1 MLGRKQT
8 RSEWNKSRCNPF
20 NGENKKTGCRDGL
33 PNVGLVV
40 PEKPNIRDL
49 INPRVSPFAK
59 VEVLRTPIDN
69 LHFELHEYL
78 EIGGEFIGVSDIVNV
93 YKYQAYLPV
102 DWFKNDSFF
111 RLRCYA
117 SNAAGNSEWSEFYDI
132 SFSNSAD
139 CYIMETK
146 YISCDTGM
154 CCSHIYVCI

>member
-1 MLGRKQT
+1 MFNREQT

-20 NGENKKTGCRDGL
+20 NSDNTHTGCNGRNI
-33 PNVGLVV
+33 NVELVV
-40 PEKPNIRDL
+40 PEKPNIRKL
-49 INPRVSPFAK
+49 VSPRVSPFAK

-69 LHFELHEYL
+69 LHFELYEYSD
-78 EIGGEFIGVSDIVNV
+78 IGGEFIGKTDIFDV

-102 DWFKNDSFF
+102 DWYKNDSFF

-117 SNAAGNSEWSEFYDI
+117 SNDAGNSEWSEFYDI